1 MPHAQ
6 DLEWDLTHPEE
17 NKENEEVTV
26 TGECFDKTI
35 PVENGDSVLFTVE
48 GKDDVYVGKYV
59 EEFNCVIKP
68 DGSKTDK
75 SLIDNWYHIPFNIIQ
90 EKLNTE
96 AFNQRYNEL
105 RAMNSEEYKKNQ
117 IEEYIESNIVH
128 EMGTLDDD
136 SQFLIGLFTRN
147 VRNGK
152 IDFENYKF
160 MMDILFKRN
169 YIECN
174 ENIDLRNLNTICYNM
189 YSIMG
194 KISKETYDRIYD
206 ILASCAVP
214 GEVI

>member
-6 DLEWDLTHPEE
+6 DLEKDMMNPEE
-17 NKENEEVTV
+17 ENNGITI

-35 PVENGDSVLFTVE
+35 PVENGDSVLFTIE
-48 GKDDVYVGKYV
+48 GKDEVSVGKYV
-59 EEFNCVIKP
+59 AEFNCVIRP
-68 DGSKTDK
+68 DGTKVDK
-75 SLIDNWYHIPFNIIQ
+75 VLIDNWYHIPFNAIQ

-96 AFNQRYNEL
+96 AFKQRYDEL
-105 RAMNSEEYKKNQ
+105 SSLNSTEYKTKQ
-117 IEEYIESNIVH
+117 IVEYINSNVTSK
-128 EMGTLDDD
+128 MQTLDDD
-136 SQFLIGLFTRN
+136 TQFLVGLFTRN

-160 MMDILFKRN
+160 MMHILFMN
-169 YIECN
+169 GYIEYDA
-174 ENIDLRNLNTICYNM
+174 NIDLRNLNSICYNM

-206 ILASCAVP
+206 MLASCAKP